1 MDMEAA
7 DIEFKTSRR
16 DKSRL
21 IGGILV
27 AAGRLSPEHVDQ
39 IQSLAKSQG
48 LRFGAA
54 ALKLNRLT
62 QSDIDF
68 ALARQF
74 DYPVL
79 AGEYAASVSKELVVA
94 QDPEAPQSENIRTIR
109 SRVILGWL
117 EGSERNVLAITSAER
132 REGRSWFAGN
142 LAVAFAQAG
151 ERTLLIDCDM
161 RNPRQ
166 HELFN
171 ISNDVGLANVLTGRA
186 GVEVARRIDPKLRLF
201 VVPSGPCPPNP
212 QELLMKPVFDVVLAA
227 FSRRV
232 DVVVLDTP
240 AATET
245 GDAEV
250 LATHAGAAILLARR
264 DHTQESRLLSVMDGL
279 MRSGVKV
286 IGSVI
291 NEF

>member
-1 MDMEAA
+1 MEA
-7 DIEFKTSRR
+7 DLTESSISRKDDSLR
-16 DKSRL
+16 

-27 AAGRLSPEHVDQ
+27 AAGKLSSEQ
-39 IQSLAKSQG
+39 AEEIWSLANAEG

-54 ALKLNRLT
+54 ALKLKRIT

-74 DYPVL
+74 NYPVL
-79 AGEYAASVSKELVVA
+79 LGNHPAYVSKELVLA
-94 QDPEAPQSENIRTIR
+94 QDPHAAQSESMRTIR
-109 SRVILGWL
+109 SRIMLGWL
-117 EGSERNVLAITSAER
+117 EASERNVLAIVSPDRA
-132 REGRSWFAGN
+132 EGRSWFAGN

-151 ERTLLIDCDM
+151 ERTLVIDCDM

-171 ISNDVGLANVLTGRA
+171 IRNDVGLANALTGRA
-186 GVEVARRIDPKLRLF
+186 GIEIARRIDPKLRLF

-212 QELLMKPVFDVVLAA
+212 QELLIKPVFDVVLAA

-250 LATHAGAAILLARR
+250 LATHAGASLLLARR
-264 DHTQESRLLSVMDGL
+264 DHTKESRMLSVMDSM

>member
-1 MDMEAA
+1 MEPRVFRQDA
-7 DIEFKTSRR
+7 
-16 DKSRL
+16 SRL

-27 AAGRLSPEHVDQ
+27 AAGRLRPEDVNE
-39 IQSLAKSQG
+39 IQAVARSEG

-54 ALKLNRLT
+54 GLKLNRIT
-62 QSDIDF
+62 QGDIDF

-74 DYPVL
+74 SYPVL
-79 AGEYAASVSKELVVA
+79 AGEHSAGVSSELILA
-94 QDPEAPQSENIRTIR
+94 QDPQAPECENMRTIR
-109 SRVILGWL
+109 SRILLGWL
-117 EGSERNVLAITSAER
+117 QGAQRNALAITSPER
-132 REGRSWFAGN
+132 GDGRSWFAGN
-142 LAVAFAQAG
+142 LAVALAQAG
-151 ERTLLIDCDM
+151 ERTLLIDCNM

-171 ISNDVGLANVLTGRA
+171 IRNDVGLSNALTGRA

-201 VVPSGPCPPNP
+201 VVPAGPAPPNP
-212 QELLMKPVFDVVLAA
+212 QELLVKPVFDVVLEA

-232 DVVVLDTP
+232 DVMILDTP
-240 AATET
+240 AGNEA

-250 LATHAGAAILLARR
+250 LATHAGSALVLARR
-264 DHTQESRLLSVMDGL
+264 DRTRESDLLTLMDSL
-279 MRSGVKV
+279 VRSGVKV